1 MRMEHT
7 GIELSVL
14 HMDEG
19 KSVDYE
25 IGHSEAGT

>member
-1 MRMEHT
+1 MEHT

-14 HMDEG
+14 RMDEG

-25 IGHSEAGT
+25 TEHSEAGTWH